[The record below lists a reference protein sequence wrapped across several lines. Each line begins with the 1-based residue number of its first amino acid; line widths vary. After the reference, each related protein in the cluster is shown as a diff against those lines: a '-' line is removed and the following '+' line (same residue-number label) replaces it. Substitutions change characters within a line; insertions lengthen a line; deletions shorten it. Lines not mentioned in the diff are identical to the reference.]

1 MIRFGMKLPEIF
13 NQLVR
18 GYQKVRGQKPE
29 GLDLI
34 KIKQEAMQKF
44 QDMRKVLDMQGK
56 ALDTS
61 KPIIGGTQQG
71 NAIKSGIMKATGAG
85 PEVVEGINPKFID
98 FTINSFKNM
107 DGIKV
112 MKEGNKV
119 IKREG
124 PYKDLTKNDAKRILD
139 AVDDKMKNIDMDP
152 EDMYADGGRIGLK
165 DGMNMKMASM
175 DDDYEKEFMKRVRD
189 LREQGFSQEE
199 AIEAAR
205 DELERLRSK
214 FMATGGRAG
223 FKNGEGIMQMASA
236 PDPMDERN
244 SMMENIA
251 MQEFGKPLSD
261 LSEEE
266 IIEIEL
272 FMDEMSKR
280 KDKPRNMNMASNDMN
295 ERLLEKIFDDLLEQG
310 TDPKDAE
317 IKAREIFN
325 EMGDTS
331 SMPDRGAPS
340 IKLADGG
347 ITRIGLKDGFLARLM
362 SGVKPDGG
370 MFRSLFA
377 NRNAP
382 VLSGFNTSE
391 LFDMVSQISSL
402 PGLYADG
409 GRIGYKDGPKDP
421 RRRGF
426 MKAAVGVASMLPF
439 GIGKGIKMAKPAIER
454 GAEIAAPAL
463 AKIVETVMS
472 LGKTI
477 SQSGKRVKEMVTK
490 KKLGKVEVEEDIQDA
505 SYIIKKDGK
514 EIYFKPGRQDEMGID
529 DDIIEVIEKT
539 VTKKADGGRAQ
550 YSKGDI
556 VDPNDLGIMSLDT
569 EEVENT
575 YAPIDGQTA
584 GLGVSSFLIDKF
596 GPKIGA
602 AIFNA
607 GKKRILKEGKKRII
621 DKPIQKILTTSGGSA
636 ANASI
641 YNGGYSGGKDSSGNA
656 VSFDSAP
663 GTTTFD
669 SKSGRG
675 RRDYQQGGV
684 ARLLG
689 E

>member
-152 EDMYADGGRIGLK
+152 EDMYA
-165 DGMNMKMASM
+165 
-175 DDDYEKEFMKRVRD
+175 
-189 LREQGFSQEE
+189 
-199 AIEAAR
+199 
-205 DELERLRSK
+205 
-214 FMATGGRAG
+214 TGGRAG
-223 FKNGEGIMQMASA
+223 FKDGEGIMQMASA

-244 SMMENIA
+244 SMMETIA
-251 MQEFGKPLSD
+251 MEEFGKPLSD
-261 LSEEE
+261 LSEDE
-266 IIEIEL
+266 IIQIEL
-272 FMDEMSKR
+272 FMEEMSKR
-280 KDKPRNMNMASNDMN
+280 KNEPRNMNMASNDMN

-347 ITRIGLKDGFLARLM
+347 ITRIGLKKGSGF
-362 SGVKPDGG
+362 
-370 MFRSLFA
+370 FRSLLPFSGD
-377 NRNAP
+377 NKYSKQLEGIIYGSEGISEG
-382 VLSGFNTSE
+382 LSLLSNIG
-391 LFDMVSQISSL
+391 LF
-402 PGLYADG
+402 ADG

-463 AKIVETVMS
+463 AKLVETVMS

-514 EIYFKPGRQDEMGID
+514 EIYFKPGRRDEMGID
-529 DDIIEVIEKT
+529 DDIIEVIEET
-539 VTKKADGGRAQ
+539 VTKKA
-550 YSKGDI
+550 S
-556 VDPNDLGIMSLDT
+556 
-569 EEVENT
+569 
-575 YAPIDGQTA
+575 
-584 GLGVSSFLIDKF
+584 
-596 GPKIGA
+596 
-602 AIFNA
+602 
-607 GKKRILKEGKKRII
+607 
-621 DKPIQKILTTSGGSA
+621 
-636 ANASI
+636 
-641 YNGGYSGGKDSSGNA
+641 
-656 VSFDSAP
+656 
-663 GTTTFD
+663 
-669 SKSGRG
+669 
-675 RRDYQQGGV
+675 GGV